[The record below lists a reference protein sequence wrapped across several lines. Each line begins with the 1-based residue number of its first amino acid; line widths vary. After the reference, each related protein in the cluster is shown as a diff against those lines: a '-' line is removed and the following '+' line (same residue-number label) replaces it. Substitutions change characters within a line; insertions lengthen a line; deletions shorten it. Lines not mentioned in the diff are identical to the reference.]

1 MKKLIGNIF
10 KILICVFIIGIVL
23 FPFYIIILTGT
34 YSTQT
39 MHLAVTL
46 KPGKDFLYNLKLAY
60 ADGKLIYWV
69 FNSCYVG
76 IARAAVTCIVCLMCG
91 YGLTKYQ
98 FNGNKALSAIIM
110 ATLMIPT
117 SLGMVALLY
126 EFRLLGWI
134 DTHLPLI
141 FAGAGSSFAV
151 FWFQQTASE
160 IPNELLDS
168 ARIDGSGEVN
178 TFFKI
183 AVPIMRPA
191 IATIAL
197 ITFINSWNDFVMP
210 SIVLQNTKKFT
221 IPVGMTIVNALYR
234 TEHAPKILVVVLGI
248 LPIIL
253 IYALC
258 SKQVIKGLTAG
269 SVKG

>member
-1 MKKLIGNIF
+1 MKKMICRTGKVLVCAF
-10 KILICVFIIGIVL
+10 ILGIVL
-23 FPFYIIILTGT
+23 FPFYIIILTST

-39 MHLAVTL
+39 MHMAVTL
-46 KPGKDFLYNLKLAY
+46 KPGKDFLYNLNLAY
-60 ADGKLIYWV
+60 ADGKLLYWV
-69 FNSCYVG
+69 WNSCYIGVCRAG
-76 IARAAVTCIVCLMCG
+76 ITCVVCLMCG
-91 YGLTKYQ
+91 YGLTKYS
-98 FNGNKALSAIIM
+98 FKGKRLLSAVVM
-110 ATLMIPT
+110 VTLMIPI

-126 EFRLLGWI
+126 EFRLFGWI
-134 DTHLPLI
+134 DTHFPLI
-141 FAGAGSSFAV
+141 FAGVGNSFAV
-151 FWFQQTASE
+151 FWFQQTTSE

-168 ARIDGSGEVN
+168 ARIDGSSEMN
-178 TFFKI
+178 TFFRI
-183 AVPIMRPA
+183 AVPIMKPA

-210 SIVLQNTKKFT
+210 SIVLQSTRKFT

-248 LPIIL
+248 LPIIV
-253 IYALC
+253 IYAFC

>member
-1 MKKLIGNIF
+1 MKKMIGHVGKTVVCVLI
-10 KILICVFIIGIVL
+10 LGIVL
-23 FPFYIIILTGT
+23 FPFYIIILTST

-46 KPGKDFLYNLKLAY
+46 KPGKDFLYNLNLAY
-60 ADGKLIYWV
+60 ADGKLLYWIA
-69 FNSCYVG
+69 NSCYIG
-76 IARAAVTCIVCLMCG
+76 ISRAAITCIVCLMCG

-98 FNGNKALSAIIM
+98 FKGRRFLSAVIL
-110 ATLMIPT
+110 ATLMIPV

-126 EFRLLGWI
+126 EFRLFGWI

-141 FAGAGSSFAV
+141 FAGVGNSFAV

-168 ARIDGSGEVN
+168 ARIDGSGEIN
-178 TFFKI
+178 TFFRI
-183 AVPIMRPA
+183 AIPIMRPA
-191 IATIAL
+191 VATIAL

-210 SIVLQNTKKFT
+210 SIVLQSTKKFT

-248 LPIIL
+248 LPIII
-253 IYALC
+253 IYAFC

>member
-1 MKKLIGNIF
+1 MKRVISRILKIVVCVLI
-10 KILICVFIIGIVL
+10 LMIVL
-23 FPFYIIILTGT
+23 FPFYIIILTST

-39 MHLAVTL
+39 MHLAATL
-46 KPGKDFLYNLKLAY
+46 KPGPDLLYNFKLAY
-60 ADGKLIYWV
+60 ADGKLLYWV
-69 FNSCYVG
+69 FNSFYIGVLKA
-76 IARAAVTCIVCLMCG
+76 ILTCVVCLMCG
-91 YGLTKYQ
+91 YGLTKYH
-98 FNGNKALSAIIM
+98 FRGNKLLSGIIM

-126 EFRLLGWI
+126 EFRIFGWI
-134 DTHLPLI
+134 DSHLPLI
-141 FAGAGSSFAV
+141 VTGVGNSFAV
-151 FWFQQTASE
+151 FWFQQTSSE
-160 IPNELLDS
+160 IPNELIDS
-168 ARIDGSGEVN
+168 ARIDGSSEIG
-178 TFFKI
+178 TFFRI
-183 AVPIMRPA
+183 ALPIMRPA

-210 SIVLQNTKKFT
+210 SIVLQSTKKFT

-234 TEHAPKILVVVLGI
+234 TEHAPKILIVVLGI